1 VVNIQLGYFLGY
13 GSQGGFRHL
22 HAGAEVTSA
31 TWEGP
36 MNQVAIDRV
45 ESNVL
50 LIRLAG
56 RWELRNGLA
65 SAAALETA
73 LRREP
78 PPSKVAFD
86 AQELGLWDSSILAF
100 LAGVSDSCRERGV
113 ALDATAL
120 PTGLHNLLN
129 LAVAVPERAGA
140 RKELSTP
147 PFLERLGAHAL
158 AVVAKGGESLSF
170 LGSMTLASVQL
181 VRRNARYRASDLWL
195 LIQQC
200 GGEALPIVTLISFL
214 VGVILAFVGA
224 VQLKQF
230 GAQIYVANL
239 VGVAMTREMGAL
251 MSAILMAGRTGASFA
266 AELGTM
272 KVTQELDAFTTAG
285 FSIPEF
291 LVLPRVMALVLM
303 MPLLCL
309 YADFVGILGGATI
322 GVGMLDLSWTMYLG
336 QTTHAV
342 RLGDTVGGLFKSAV
356 YGGLIAGAGC
366 VRGLQAGSSASAVGR
381 AATSAVVTSMV
392 AIIVA
397 CGVFAFLFYVLGI

>member
-1 VVNIQLGYFLGY
+1 
-13 GSQGGFRHL
+13 
-22 HAGAEVTSA
+22 
-31 TWEGP
+31 

-45 ESNVL
+45 DSDVL

-65 SAAALETA
+65 SAAAVETE
-73 LRREP
+73 LRRVP
-78 PPSKVAFD
+78 PPSRVAFD
-86 AQELGLWDSSILAF
+86 AQELGLWDSSLLAF
-100 LAGVSDSCRERGV
+100 LAGVSASCRERGV

-120 PTGLHNLLN
+120 STGLHNLLD

-147 PFLERLGAHAL
+147 PYLERLGARAL
-158 AVVAKGGESLSF
+158 AVVAEGGETLSF

>member
-1 VVNIQLGYFLGY
+1 
-13 GSQGGFRHL
+13 
-22 HAGAEVTSA
+22 
-31 TWEGP
+31 

-45 ESNVL
+45 DSDVL

-65 SAAALETA
+65 SAAAVETE
-73 LRREP
+73 LRRVP
-78 PPSKVAFD
+78 PPSRVAFD
-86 AQELGLWDSSILAF
+86 AQELGLWDSSLLAF
-100 LAGVSDSCRERGV
+100 LAGVSASCRERGV

-120 PTGLHNLLN
+120 PTGLHNLLD

-147 PFLERLGAHAL
+147 PYLERLGARAL
-158 AVVAKGGESLSF
+158 AVVAEGGETLSF

>member
-1 VVNIQLGYFLGY
+1 
-13 GSQGGFRHL
+13 
-22 HAGAEVTSA
+22 
-31 TWEGP
+31 
-36 MNQVAIDRV
+36 
-45 ESNVL
+45 
-50 LIRLAG
+50 
-56 RWELRNGLA
+56 LRNGLA
-65 SAAALETA
+65 SAAAVETE
-73 LRREP
+73 LRRVP
-78 PPSKVAFD
+78 PPSRVAFD
-86 AQELGLWDSSILAF
+86 AQELGLWDSSLLAF
-100 LAGVSDSCRERGV
+100 LAGVSASCSERGV

-120 PTGLHNLLN
+120 PTGLHNLLD

-140 RKELSTP
+140 RKELGTP
-147 PFLERLGAHAL
+147 PYLERLGARAL
-158 AVVAKGGESLSF
+158 AVVAEGGETLSF

>member
-1 VVNIQLGYFLGY
+1 
-13 GSQGGFRHL
+13 
-22 HAGAEVTSA
+22 
-31 TWEGP
+31 

-65 SAAALETA
+65 SAAAVETE

-78 PPSKVAFD
+78 PPSRVAFD
-86 AQELGLWDSSILAF
+86 TRELGLWDSSILAF

-120 PTGLHNLLN
+120 PTGVHNLLD

-147 PFLERLGAHAL
+147 SFLERLGALAL
-158 AVVAKGGESLSF
+158 AVVAQGGEALSF

-224 VQLKQF
+224 IQLKQF